1 MPAPKAPVMPLLSDA
16 EQSSLRSAP
25 RARRGQPLLKDAG
38 AARYVR
44 AASDYRRVSQQPAP
58 GAARIQA
65 ETKPITD
72 EIQRK
77 HGVLN
82 IAVDLIRETRDE
94 A

>member
-1 MPAPKAPVMPLLSDA
+1 MVSSDN
-16 EQSSLRSAP
+16 
-25 RARRGQPLLKDAG
+25 RA
-38 AARYVR
+38 AARTDLEYAIHLITTGNKDPVF
-44 AASDYRRVSQQPAP
+44 
-58 GAARIQA
+58 AARIQA

-82 IAVDLIRETRDE
+82 IAVDLIRDTRDE